1 MNELAGA
8 FAEATYNP
16 SFNVYL
22 VWLAATLYI
31 VYFGHYFLTTK
42 YEDVMQQNEGNPY
55 RFYYWNG
62 KFNFG
67 LWLAIFPAFSYLFFG
82 LANDAIVIFII
93 GGTYLDI
100 YNMMW
105 FSQFLDASTIFDF
118 LSELS
123 SA

>member
-1 MNELAGA
+1 MNELAGFLA
-8 FAEATYNP
+8 DAAYNP

-31 VYFGHYFLTTK
+31 VYYGYYFLTTK
-42 YEDVMQQNEGNPY
+42 YEDVMQENKGTWY
-55 RFYYWNG
+55 WIYYLNG

-67 LWLAIFPAFSYLFFG
+67 LWLAIFPVFSYLLIG
-82 LANDAIVIFII
+82 LLNDVIVIFLI

-105 FSQFLDASTIFDF
+105 FSQFLDASTIFDILDS
-118 LSELS
+118 LSES
-123 SA
+123 

>member
-8 FAEATYNP
+8 LAEATYNP

-22 VWLAATLYI
+22 VWLAGTLSI
-31 VYFGHYFLTTK
+31 VYYGHYFLTTK
-42 YEDVMQQNEGNPY
+42 YEDIIQNNDGRAPIY
-55 RFYYWNG
+55 FWNG

-67 LWLAIFPAFSYLFFG
+67 LWLAIYPAFTYLLFG
-82 LANDAIVIFII
+82 LLNDVIVIFII

>member
-1 MNELAGA
+1 MNELAGFLA
-8 FAEATYNP
+8 DVSYNP

-31 VYFGHYFLTTK
+31 VYYGHYFLTTK
-42 YEDVMQQNEGNPY
+42 YEDVMQENEGNSY
-55 RFYYWNG
+55 RIYYLNG

-67 LWLAIFPAFSYLFFG
+67 LWLAIFPVFSYLLLG
-82 LANDAIVIFII
+82 LLNDVIVIFLI

-105 FSQFLDASTIFDF
+105 FSQFLDASTIFDILDS
-118 LSELS
+118 LSES
-123 SA
+123 